1 MRVTIKSV
9 FSIISSENGQSLVEY
24 ALILFFIFLVAV
36 VALTLLGVN
45 VAALINNFVTAAFG
59 V

>member
-59 V
+59 F